1 MCGRLLRLAYWT
13 LLVAPISLAPEISQ
27 AGHIAMSQ
35 QADGTIAYVG
45 FMHTKK
51 LARQIRLYPSSY
63 KVHAAKKIPSG
74 RFKYHI
80 NAVLFEADSHKRIT
94 NAEVRARV
102 APLGFGGSFK
112 LLGPM
117 LTAGV
122 IEYCD
127 YFDIPPD
134 HHYRVDLSIKLPG
147 RRNEIR
153 MRFDH
158 ELPE

>member
-1 MCGRLLRLAYWT
+1 M
-13 LLVAPISLAPEISQ
+13 SLAPEISQ
-27 AGHIAMSQ
+27 AGHTAMSQ

-51 LARQIRLYPSSY
+51 LARQVRLYPSTY
-63 KVHAAKKIPSG
+63 KDHGAKQIPTG
-74 RFKYHI
+74 KFKYHI
-80 NAVLFEADSHKRIT
+80 NAVLFDADSHKRIT

-112 LLGPM
+112 LLEPM

-127 YFDIPPD
+127 YLDIRPS
-134 HHYRVDLSIKLPG
+134 HRYRVDLSIKIPG
-147 RRNEIR
+147 RPNEIR